1 MWCTNILGSTGS
13 GSRLSNYCGGGK
25 ETVEL
30 NYKKVTVI
38 RVPGYDS
45 EAIRQWMLLSKS
57 LGPANQPHFQKQAV
71 INAIVVKMQLT
82 NTTTHCVQN
91 ALQ

>member
-38 RVPGYDS
+38 REPGYEAKAVDAVIKESRSSQSTSFS
-45 EAIRQWMLLSKS
+45 EAGSDQCNCGKNAVDKYNHSLCSKCTS
-57 LGPANQPHFQKQAV
+57 
-71 INAIVVKMQLT
+71 II
-82 NTTTHCVQN
+82 
-91 ALQ
+91 